1 MVRGLGGGF
10 HIWLEAS
17 GSGRRGGGK
26 GGTGDDTS
34 CIANRRIC
42 LHFLRMYCN
51 QGKKRVIYLGGRI
64 TITK

>member
-26 GGTGDDTS
+26 GGTGDDS
-34 CIANRRIC
+34 
-42 LHFLRMYCN
+42 LMYR
-51 QGKKRVIYLGGRI
+51 QQKDMFTLLTYVLQSR
-64 TITK
+64 